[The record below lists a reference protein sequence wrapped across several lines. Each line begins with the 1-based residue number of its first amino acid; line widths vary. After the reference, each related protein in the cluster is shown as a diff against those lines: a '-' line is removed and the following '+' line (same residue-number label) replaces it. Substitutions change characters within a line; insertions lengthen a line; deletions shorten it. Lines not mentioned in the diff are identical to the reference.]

1 MICAHHFHKD
11 DFLNK
16 SKKDRLKK
24 NVVPTIF
31 ASSQNNESDFTE
43 ENQAS
48 QFEPIDECEH
58 IEWTESTLQQATF
71 KRPQDE
77 STEQN
82 RSYQLL
88 YHQYNKEKGQMN
100 VEVEKL
106 KQRIKILERNADNQ
120 KKHIRFLNQK
130 LLRQQKSMDSLSNL
144 LKELHAEKL
153 LDEKNMKSLEVR

>member
-48 QFEPIDECEH
+48 QFEPIDECEQLNGLKVRCNKPRSKDH
-58 IEWTESTLQQATF
+58 KTNQLNKIDRINCYIIST
-71 KRPQDE
+71 
-77 STEQN
+77 
-82 RSYQLL
+82 
-88 YHQYNKEKGQMN
+88 
-100 VEVEKL
+100 
-106 KQRIKILERNADNQ
+106 IK
-120 KKHIRFLNQK
+120 KKDK
-130 LLRQQKSMDSLSNL
+130 
-144 LKELHAEKL
+144 
-153 LDEKNMKSLEVR
+153 